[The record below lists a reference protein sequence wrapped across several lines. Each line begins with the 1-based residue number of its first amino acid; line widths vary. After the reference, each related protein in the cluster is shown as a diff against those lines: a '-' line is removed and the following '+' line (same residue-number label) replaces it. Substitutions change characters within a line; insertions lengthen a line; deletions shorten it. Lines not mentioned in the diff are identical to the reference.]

1 MEQNQLPA
9 GSHELLV
16 YSSSPNGF
24 HDLDFSNDTI
34 EVLFDVV
41 EGNAYN
47 IDIFTDNY
55 AEEVSW
61 EITDQNNGQI
71 ASGNDLLNNSLNEF
85 EVCLEF
91 DSCYIFTIYDSYSD
105 GICCDF
111 GNGFFSINENVFSGI
126 YTDSYSINLCELT
139 NTSQKINQTTTIH
152 PNPSQGNFVFLSN
165 NIICQLKVYD
175 INGKLILSRKPLDKS
190 FKIDLS
196 TFKAGF
202 YTAHI
207 KDINGNHSVHK
218 LIKH

>member
-1 MEQNQLPA
+1 MIGTEIVPTGNY
-9 GSHELLV
+9 ELLI

-34 EVLFDVV
+34 KVLFDVV

-71 ASGNDLLNNSLNEF
+71 ASGNDLSNNSLNEF

-126 YTDSYSINLCELT
+126 YTIVTAL
-139 NTSQKINQTTTIH
+139 
-152 PNPSQGNFVFLSN
+152 
-165 NIICQLKVYD
+165 ICV
-175 INGKLILSRKPLDKS
+175 N
-190 FKIDLS
+190 
-196 TFKAGF
+196 
-202 YTAHI
+202 
-207 KDINGNHSVHK
+207 
-218 LIKH
+218 

>member
-1 MEQNQLPA
+1 MIGTEVITA
-9 GSHELLV
+9 GSYELLI

-24 HDLDFSNDTI
+24 HDLNFSNDTI

-61 EITDQNNGQI
+61 VITDQNNLQI
-71 ASGNDLLNNSLNEF
+71 ASGNDLSNNSLNEF

-111 GNGFFSINENVFSGI
+111 GNGFFSINEDVFSGI
-126 YTDSYSINLCELT
+126 YSDSYSINLCELT

-152 PNPSQGNFVFLSN
+152 PNPSKGNFVFLSN

-175 INGKLILSRKPLDKS
+175 INGKVN
-190 FKIDLS
+190 FK
-196 TFKAGF
+196 
-202 YTAHI
+202 
-207 KDINGNHSVHK
+207 
-218 LIKH
+218 